1 MSKEIQNII
10 TTGSRKTAK
19 ARAYTK
25 KGTGKFLINGLPIE
39 LYPVAILREK
49 LVEPVKLIGDKATS
63 MDVEITV
70 SGGGVTGQVDAART
84 AMAKGIVKFL
94 DDSEVEEIYRQYDRT
109 IMVND
114 IRRKLP
120 KKPQGR
126 GARAK
131 RQKSYR

>member
-1 MSKEIQNII
+1 MNDQTVI
-10 TTGSRKTAK
+10 TTGKRKTAT

-25 KGTGKFLINGLPIE
+25 SGTGKFRINDYPVE

-49 LVEPVKLIGDKATS
+49 LMEPISLIGERSGTI
-63 MDVEITV
+63 DVDILV
-70 SGGGVTGQVDAART
+70 SGGGLTGQVDAART

-94 DDSEVEEIYRQYDRT
+94 KDNTIEEIYRQYDRT

-120 KKPQGR
+120 KKPMGR

>member
-1 MSKEIQNII
+1 MME
-10 TTGSRKTAK
+10 
-19 ARAYTK
+19 
-25 KGTGKFLINGLPIE
+25 PI
-39 LYPVAILREK
+39 A
-49 LVEPVKLIGDKATS
+49 LIGERSGAI
-63 MDVEITV
+63 DVDISV
-70 SGGGVTGQVDAART
+70 SGGGLTGQVDAART

-94 DDSEVEEIYRQYDRT
+94 KDNTIEEIYRQYDRT

-120 KKPQGR
+120 KKPMGR